1 MGFRGG
7 YEMRATRGFVLFA
20 FLLNSILGCQQQGA
34 NTGPTEGFACVAMQ
48 PGQTV
53 AMRTRFGELPSQ
65 YQLTQSTAL
74 SGEIIYT
81 AEVPVQFIPAP
92 VRGMVPNPQMIK
104 DLWRMA
110 SACLAQVEPYL
121 RGPNGEQLVITLNNG
136 PIGGLEAQQITV
148 TSENVRGHS
157 RYWTT
162 QWGCHEIVHEVLHL
176 LGNVDAY
183 ADGGSYDC
191 RAPGPRDAIMVNP
204 DAAYRRVGLV
214 PGMQAPPVTGAQQS
228 ILYPAEFNA
237 IVSPHCE
244 VSAVYAQCAANA
256 YRSTSKQGCHQ
267 QVPQACY
274 DSQALWYSSQ
284 PMPQASVFPAQGM
297 GMSRPET
304 LVAPNP
310 LSR

>member
-1 MGFRGG
+1 
-7 YEMRATRGFVLFA
+7 MRARSTFVLFA
-20 FLLNSILGCQQQGA
+20 FLLNSILGCQQQA
-34 NTGPTEGFACVAMQ
+34 PNTGAADGFSCVAMQ

-74 SGEIIYT
+74 SGETIYT
-81 AEVPVQFIPAP
+81 AEIPVQFTPAP
-92 VRGMVPNPQMIK
+92 TRGMVPNSGMIQN
-104 DLWRMA
+104 LWRDTR
-110 SACLAQVEPYL
+110 ACLAQVEPYL
-121 RGPNGEQLVITLNNG
+121 KGPNGEQLMITLVNG
-136 PIGGLEAQQITV
+136 PIGALEPQQITV
-148 TSENVRGHS
+148 TGENVRGHS

-162 QWGCHEIVHEVLHL
+162 QWSCHEIVHEVLHL

-214 PGMQAPPVTGAQQS
+214 PGMQAPPVTGNQQS

-244 VSAVYAQCAANA
+244 VSAVYAQCSANA
-256 YRSTSKQGCHQ
+256 YRSSNKQGCHQ

-274 DSQALWYSSQ
+274 DNQALWYSSQ
-284 PMPQASVFPAQGM
+284 PVPQASVFPSQGM
-297 GMSRPET
+297 GMSRPQT
-304 LVAPNP
+304 PVAPNP